1 MAVPA
6 PPASRSLH
14 AQGGGPLRAGAGPLW
29 AVGGGAGWS
38 SLLAHALRFR
48 FSERCSPRGAGPGG
62 GAAVLRGAGE
72 GVPTDTLQKDPL
84 PGGAPVPGARTTR
97 GAAGESRT
105 RSGGRV
111 V

>member
-38 SLLAHALRFR
+38 SLLAQALRFR
-48 FSERCSPRGAGPGG
+48 FAERCSPRGAGPGG

-72 GVPTDTLQKDPL
+72 GGPYGHFAEGPS

-105 RSGGRV
+105 RLGDRV